1 VIVNTLA
8 ESKDVLR
15 QMLRTQGFAVLGTLN
30 NQQPYLNLVA
40 FAVSDDLRTI
50 IFATNRNTQKYRN
63 ILSNN
68 MISLLVDNRSS
79 GRSDIGEGRAITALG
94 MAKELER
101 NTDEKLV
108 QSYINRHPSLV
119 DFFEKGDTAIV
130 NVVVTDY
137 ILARFDGADRIQVDS
152 MF

>member
-1 VIVNTLA
+1 
-8 ESKDVLR
+8 
-15 QMLRTQGFAVLGTLN
+15 LN

>member
-1 VIVNTLA
+1 MNTLA